1 MFYHV
6 GKAGLSEIIPGRSK
20 GFTDAGEWADQIYKG
35 RPTYLSTKKG
45 RYPIKKGLKEYRIV
59 SSVIDT
65 KKLRADLP
73 SLVDSG
79 MNITEDWNGWW
90 EEEQEPQAL
99 RSYLNKDGEISLTK
113 LAKLWQ
119 PAKDV
124 TGTVAYQGNINVSKK
139 RRA

>member
-6 GKAGLSEIIPGRSK
+6 GKIGLLEIIPGRSK
-20 GFTDAGEWADQIYKG
+20 GFIDAGEWADQIYKG

-45 RYPIKKGLKEYRIV
+45 RYLIKKGLKEYKIDP
-59 SSVIDT
+59 SAIDT
-65 KKLRADLP
+65 KKLLADLP

-79 MNITEDWNGWW
+79 MNITENCKGWW

-99 RSYLNKDGEISLTK
+99 RSYLNKDGEISLMK

-124 TGTVAYQGNINVSKK
+124 TGTVAYQGSILLSLS
-139 RRA
+139 